1 MPQSVSDAVK
11 AWSAPALLAII
22 LALCGTLWAEQRARI
37 EALEAQT
44 AAATNTLSVVSSNQ
58 ETCKED
64 RQAFQDAATK
74 RLDQVADALTRLN
87 DAVVRLTALH
97 EKEGAK

>member
-1 MPQSVSDAVK
+1 MPQSVTDAVK

-22 LALCGTLWAEQRARI
+22 LALCATLWTEQRSRI
-37 EALEAQT
+37 EALEQQ
-44 AAATNTLSVVSSNQ
+44 AAAAASTLSVVTANQ
-58 ETCKED
+58 QTSKED

-87 DAVVRLTALH
+87 DAVVRLAALQ
-97 EKEGAK
+97 EQAK